1 MYEIVAGIGT
11 NEERAIEQADLLV
24 GLATSGLTTSVTL
37 LHVFEDNPEGASAHQ
52 LEAVK
57 AARDRLADHG
67 IEVDV
72 RESSGDPAQ
81 NIVEF
86 ARERDGDAICVAG
99 RKRTPSGKVLFG
111 SVTQSVLLESDQP
124 VFVPGIGK

>member
-11 NEERAIEQADLLV
+11 NEEWAVEQAKLIIE
-24 GLATSGLTTSVTL
+24 LATSGLTTDVTL

-52 LEAVK
+52 LESVK
-57 AARDRLADHG
+57 AARDQLTDHG
-67 IEVDV
+67 VDVDV

-86 ARERDGDAICVAG
+86 ARERDRDAICVAG
-99 RKRTPSGKVLFG
+99 RKRSPSGKVLFG
-111 SVTQSVLLESDQP
+111 SVTQSVLLESDRP
-124 VFVPGIGK
+124 VFVPGVEK